1 MKTKLIH
8 AITFSVLIISCS
20 TPEQE
25 KVDTIPLQGTWELFS
40 ETKIEGNDT
49 TFSVIPADQRM
60 IKMLNQSH
68 FAFLR
73 HDLNKGKDSTRA
85 IFVAGGGT
93 YTLVGDKYSEHL
105 EYFNIREW
113 ENNDFEFT
121 VDIKN
126 DTLTQQGREK
136 VEGLA
141 DRIIIE
147 KYRRVVN

>member
-1 MKTKLIH
+1 MKTNLIH
-8 AITFSVLIISCS
+8 AITFSVLVISCS
-20 TPEQE
+20 TPEAK
-25 KVDTIPLQGTWELFS
+25 KVDTIPLQGTWELLS

-49 TFSVIPADQRM
+49 TFSIIPADQRM
-60 IKMLNQSH
+60 IKMLNETH

-73 HDLNKGKDSTRA
+73 HDLSKGTDSAKAT
-85 IFVAGGGT
+85 FVGGGGT
-93 YTLVGDKYSEHL
+93 YKLVGDKYSEHL
-105 EYFNIREW
+105 EYFNIRAW

-147 KYRRVVN
+147 KYRRVLN